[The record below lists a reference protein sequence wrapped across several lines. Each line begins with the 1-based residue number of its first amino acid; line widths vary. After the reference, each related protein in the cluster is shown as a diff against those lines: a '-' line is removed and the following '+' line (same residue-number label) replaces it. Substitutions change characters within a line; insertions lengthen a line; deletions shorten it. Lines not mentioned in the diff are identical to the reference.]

1 MKEVKNHKYID
12 SWSLSLDNGG
22 LKKDVFIDKTEIVVQ
37 LGHRPSK
44 NPLRGLLL
52 TLLLWWR
59 LLRLLRRRL
68 LRRRRTLC
76 QHDLR
81 LLLLQKWISL
91 EAAGS
96 QRSRIDSLNQFENH
110 AKISRQ
116 NEWSSALCSLNVNK
130 VSRLFQ
136 TFIFLPK
143 NSTLISRKKVN
154 Y

>member
-12 SWSLSLDNGG
+12 SWSLALDNGC

-52 TLLLWWR
+52 TLLRRR
-59 LLRLLRRRL
+59 LLSLLWRRL
-68 LRRRRTLC
+68 LRRWSLC

-91 EAAGS
+91 EATGS
-96 QRSRIDSLNQFENH
+96 QRSRIDALNQFKCCSNH
-110 AKISRQ
+110 AKYTCLEQ
-116 NEWSSALCSLNVNK
+116 
-130 VSRLFQ
+130 
-136 TFIFLPK
+136 
-143 NSTLISRKKVN
+143 RKKKKRLKEKVKVPHRLTGHGR
-154 Y
+154 

>member
-1 MKEVKNHKYID
+1 MTKKTRKIVKNHKYID

-22 LKKDVFIDKTEIVVQ
+22 LKKDVLIDKTEIVVQ
-37 LGHRPSK
+37 LGHRPRK

-68 LRRRRTLC
+68 LRRWRTLC
-76 QHDLR
+76 QHDLRR

-116 NEWSSALCSLNVNK
+116 NEWSSALCSLNVNE
-130 VSRLFQ
+130 VSRVFQ
-136 TFIFLPK
+136 IFIFYPK
-143 NSTLISRKKVN
+143 IQL
-154 Y
+154 